1 MVPRGRCKTA
11 KRPRRWSLVVYA
23 RPWDSPVAVADR
35 KTTCRRASPKATR
48 LALSSGSSDRPKLG
62 RGASSRWC
70 TRGAVTVIMPSDHP
84 PSSVSNR
91 ARLSERG
98 AKVGWPLHCPQ
109 NARGA
114 ATKDDERPPETPQHP
129 PRRRAT
135 AAGPPSL
142 PTQNVS
148 PRAPPRRRKVPRR
161 SESGTRRRTRPA
173 GDAARSPSTCR
184 RRCAPRAATRAPRCA
199 GLTGPRKRCG
209 GARTARA
216 ACAT

>member
-1 MVPRGRCKTA
+1 MA
-11 KRPRRWSLVVYA
+11 LVVYA
-23 RPWDSPVAVADR
+23 RPGDSSAAVADR
-35 KTTCRRASPKATR
+35 RRRVRRDSHEDSTR
-48 LALSSGSSDRPKLG
+48 ARSTAPGISDRRKLG

-70 TRGAVTVIMPSDHP
+70 TRGAATVIMPSDHP
-84 PSSVSNR
+84 PSSVSST

-98 AKVGWPLHCPQ
+98 AKIGWPLHCPQ
-109 NARGA
+109 TRA
-114 ATKDDERPPETPQHP
+114 APLPSPGSGL
-129 PRRRAT
+129 PRRHSTRRGNA
-135 AAGPPSL
+135 PPL
-142 PTQNVS
+142 RRPALAPHTNVS